1 MDWKQKITKQTQQ
14 IGTYRPAF
22 DIPIEILADLLT
34 QRDKAK
40 EQWISEGAIPV
51 VELTNKATAT
61 HPCLKL
67 VMDCEAAALPY
78 LRELGLTASGYK
90 RIKGDSNE
98 APKECT
104 TFSNMPGMITP
115 KNFPCRVW
123 MLKHWKASQRLFCT
137 MLFADE
143 SPSTKLRE
151 G

>member
-1 MDWKQKITKQTQQ
+1 MDWKQKITKQTQA

-22 DIPIEILADLLT
+22 DVPIEILADILT
-34 QRDKAK
+34 QRDKAR
-40 EQWISEGAIPV
+40 EQWIAEGAIPV

-78 LRELGLTASGYK
+78 LREMGLTASGYK

-98 APKECT
+98 APKEC
-104 TFSNMPGMITP
+104 
-115 KNFPCRVW
+115 VLED
-123 MLKHWKASQRLFCT
+123 LKSRFKV
-137 MLFADE
+137 
-143 SPSTKLRE
+143 